1 MAAMASDSNSGAGGR
16 SGTGSPTP
24 TDADRIAELQ
34 ESVKRIEV
42 SHVVMSVVCGPEISG
57 D

>member
-42 SHVVMSVVCGPEISG
+42 SHVVMSVVCGPELSG